1 MNEQDKVINTLMAD
15 CEMLSADI
23 HMLQRLYIPLMIEL
37 RRKVPRKLRPSVFAF
52 TDLLNRMVVDA
63 ENCYFCSESEGE

>member
-1 MNEQDKVINTLMAD
+1 MNEQNKVINTLRAD

-23 HMLQRLYIPLMIEL
+23 HMLQGLYKPLAIEL
-37 RRKVPRKLRPSVFAF
+37 KRKVPRKLRASLLAYAK
-52 TDLLNRMVVDA
+52 LLNKVVEDA